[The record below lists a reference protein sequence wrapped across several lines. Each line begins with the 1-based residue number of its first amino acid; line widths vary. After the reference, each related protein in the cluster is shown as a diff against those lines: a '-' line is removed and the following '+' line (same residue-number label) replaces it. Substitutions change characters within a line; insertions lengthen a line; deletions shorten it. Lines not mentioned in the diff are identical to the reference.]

1 MEAWSRSITAVSR
14 KGAVWAQLPTR
25 RRIGEKLV
33 PTRVD
38 IAAGPT
44 AVEDTLEAIASGA
57 RLITNAH
64 LAAGPFAAVA
74 DILVRADSGVGFD
87 ANTAYFPV
95 VISGHSVAKSLA
107 ARGGKTSSGNMSSNE
122 AQRGKA
128 VAAGSSSVKGCRAVD
143 IGALSLGRPVEVPWR
158 VKTVGADSQRAAIAH
173 LIVEQWGCAS
183 GSVGFI
189 GLAAGGPR
197 WCFLVDASTL
207 LPGLSAALSEPIPAI
222 PSRVKEC
229 RSCEFH
235 NHCRAQ
241 LVQREDISLLL
252 PGDRNR
258 QLRDDGIRTLGQL
271 EAAGRG
277 ELSELAGAW
286 LHGEVALRR
295 PHRRWWGDP
304 KLWAGAERDQSREP
318 LPGVVEVD
326 VDMEAHPERGTF
338 LWGAFDGQRYLAFA
352 DFSPQGDEGQHVAE
366 FWYWLQQQ
374 RKRADQAGKTFVAW
388 VYAAQ
393 GENYWLRF
401 YARRYGGKAYR
412 VPRVTEAERDEAPE
426 TIAEA
431 QDRGSAV
438 GQRQRPAEVEVRMPT
453 VEEVEAF
460 IASDRWADVFA
471 QVRRALV
478 GTESLGLKAVAPLAG
493 FTFSQQDVDGRA
505 AIGLFEQAVRSAESE
520 PQAAVRSIARKKLER
535 YNADDC
541 VASRRVREW
550 LRRGAPGIRGLQ
562 GAD

>member
-1 MEAWSRSITAVSR
+1 MFTPADVDRDVEAWSRSITAGSR
-14 KGAVWAQLPTR
+14 KAAVWAQLPTR

-64 LAAGPFAAVA
+64 LAAGPFAAVV

-107 ARGGKTSSGNMSSNE
+107 ARGGKTPGGQRPSKG
-122 AQRGKA
+122 AQRG
-128 VAAGSSSVKGCRAVD
+128 KGCRAVD
-143 IGALSLGRPVEVPWR
+143 IGALSLGRPMEVPWR

-183 GSVGFI
+183 GTVGFI

-197 WCFLVDASTL
+197 WCFLVDAPTL

-258 QLRDDGIRTLGQL
+258 QLREDGIRTLGQL

-304 KLWAGAERDQSREP
+304 KLWAGADRDRGREP

-352 DFSPQGDEGQHVAE
+352 DFTPEGDEGQHVAE

-374 RKRADQAGKTFVAW
+374 RRRAEKAGKAFVAW

-401 YARRYGGKAYR
+401 YARRFGGKVYR
-412 VPRVTEAERDEAPE
+412 VPRVTEARRDEAL
-426 TIAEA
+426 EA
-431 QDRGSAV
+431 STEARG
-438 GQRQRPAEVEVRMPT
+438 QRPAEVEVRMPT

-460 IASDRWADVFA
+460 IASDQWADVFA
-471 QVRRALV
+471 QVRRALL